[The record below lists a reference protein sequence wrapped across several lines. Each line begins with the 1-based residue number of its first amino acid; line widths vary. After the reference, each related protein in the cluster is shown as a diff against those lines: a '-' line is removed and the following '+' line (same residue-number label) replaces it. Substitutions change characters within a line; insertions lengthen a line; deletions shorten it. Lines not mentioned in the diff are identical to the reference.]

1 MNKQTKNRRFSGA
14 VGRNTVWRMAIL
26 SAFATLSATTHAV
39 TFGSEESGI
48 TGSFDSTISFGVTQ
62 RSSDANCMIVGND
75 NGGCNRGSNNTLNTY
90 YGGGTRGYAN
100 ADVNYLNGDD
110 GNLNYK
116 RGNIASQ
123 VIKGTHEL
131 ALKMDGGWSSLARFT
146 WQNDSRVTQT
156 QRTDLTGEG
165 KDAATSRVDM
175 LDMWIAKSFDLG
187 GSPAKVKL
195 GNQVVSWGE
204 DIFILGGINQ
214 VNAIDLGHFH
224 TPGTQL
230 KEVFIPAPM
239 VSFSAGLSQK
249 INLEGYYQVGW
260 NAFKLDPVG
269 TYFSTVDL
277 VGKGNRPL
285 YMPTAVATDF
295 GLGAGAGEPTTPGYT
310 GAFDTP
316 YAGENKPK
324 DNGQYGLALRM
335 AAPEIDSEF
344 ALYYQRYHDKLPFLG
359 FSGNSSLQVTG
370 YSLNYGQDKDLFG
383 ASMNT
388 KVGPVAIGA
397 EISYRPRDSV
407 QIDPTVPFGAA
418 GGGAFNP
425 FSVYDVGFH
434 PGFVEEKKW
443 QSHVTAFYTFS
454 RNDPLGS
461 IAQALG
467 ASDGVLLGEAA
478 VAYYPD
484 LDETGS
490 TPYLLPNYD
499 LPTRMSWGYVLEA
512 SLNYPNA
519 FDSGFTITP
528 QIDYAHD
535 VRGTSPN
542 TIPFVEGRKAITYSL
557 FFNRRDT
564 WKAGVQY
571 VRFFGGGDNN
581 VMLDHDFLSA
591 SISRSF

>member
-156 QRTDLTGEG
+156 QRTDL
-165 KDAATSRVDM
+165 
-175 LDMWIAKSFDLG
+175 
-187 GSPAKVKL
+187 
-195 GNQVVSWGE
+195 
-204 DIFILGGINQ
+204 
-214 VNAIDLGHFH
+214 
-224 TPGTQL
+224 
-230 KEVFIPAPM
+230 
-239 VSFSAGLSQK
+239 
-249 INLEGYYQVGW
+249 
-260 NAFKLDPVG
+260 
-269 TYFSTVDL
+269 
-277 VGKGNRPL
+277 NRPL